1 MTGEW
6 IAQNS
11 LRDVGVKNL
20 DDEIKFILDCKT
32 SKFVMRLQSESAAN
46 NLYNLLQ
53 TKLMRFCLWVCQ
65 DDRNMKQKVYK
76 LFPDVDYENI
86 FDERD
91 LLRAVKCDES
101 KIEEIL
107 NYVET
112 FDFKEK
118 RNDRFLKNNY

>member
-1 MTGEW
+1 
-6 IAQNS
+6 
-11 LRDVGVKNL
+11 
-20 DDEIKFILDCKT
+20 
-32 SKFVMRLQSESAAN
+32 
-46 NLYNLLQ
+46 
-53 TKLMRFCLWVCQ
+53 
-65 DDRNMKQKVYK
+65 MKQKVYK

-91 LLRAVKCDES
+91 LLRSVNCDES